1 MKSYIVTRNV
11 SLWKTWGPLRGSV
24 NFVGVEINVKLKI
37 AQRQTQFHWISIPT
51 TTEKDITVR
60 LQDQAYITWSVLWS
74 LTAVNMYVNNTYE
87 NIVRTPFIC
96 GKKLNFF
103 FFKTPHKRTS
113 WIVFHKSHWNECLS
127 KCEKLNWTGNFNT
140 FILWTLMQGKGV
152 MCQKFIIGVNRSVL
166 NRIIN

>member
-103 FFKTPHKRTS
+103 FLNS
-113 WIVFHKSHWNECLS
+113 SQEDLMNCISQKSLEWMFV
-127 KCEKLNWTGNFNT
+127 KVWKIKLNW
-140 FILWTLMQGKGV
+140 
-152 MCQKFIIGVNRSVL
+152 KF
-166 NRIIN
+166 

>member
-11 SLWKTWGPLRGSV
+11 SLWKAWGPLRGSV

-37 AQRQTQFHWISIPT
+37 AQRQTQFHWVSIPT

-74 LTAVNMYVNNTYE
+74 FTAVNMHVNNTYE

-103 FFKTPHKRTS
+103 FLNSSQEDLMNRIS
-113 WIVFHKSHWNECLS
+113 QKSLEWMS
-127 KCEKLNWTGNFNT
+127 VKVWKIKLNW
-140 FILWTLMQGKGV
+140 
-152 MCQKFIIGVNRSVL
+152 KF
-166 NRIIN
+166 

>member
-11 SLWKTWGPLRGSV
+11 SLWKTWGPLGGSV
-24 NFVGVEINVKLKI
+24 NFVGVEITVKLKI
-37 AQRQTQFHWISIPT
+37 AQRQTQFHWIRIPT

-74 LTAVNMYVNNTYE
+74 LTAVNMYFNNTYE

-103 FFKTPHKRTS
+103 KKLLTRGPHVLYFTKVIGM
-113 WIVFHKSHWNECLS
+113 IV
-127 KCEKLNWTGNFNT
+127 
-140 FILWTLMQGKGV
+140 
-152 MCQKFIIGVNRSVL
+152 CQSVK
-166 NRIIN
+166 N

>member
-1 MKSYIVTRNV
+1 MKSYILTRNV
-11 SLWKTWGPLRGSV
+11 SLWKTWGPLQGSV

-60 LQDQAYITWSVLWS
+60 LQDQAYITWFVLWS

-96 GKKLNFF
+96 GNFF
-103 FFKTPHKRTS
+103 FLNS
-113 WIVFHKSHWNECLS
+113 SQEDLMNCISQKSLEWMS
-127 KCEKLNWTGNFNT
+127 VKVWKIKLNW
-140 FILWTLMQGKGV
+140 
-152 MCQKFIIGVNRSVL
+152 KF
-166 NRIIN
+166 

>member
-11 SLWKTWGPLRGSV
+11 SLWKTWGPLGGSV
-24 NFVGVEINVKLKI
+24 NFVGVEISVKLKI
-37 AQRQTQFHWISIPT
+37 AQRQTQFHWIRIPT

-74 LTAVNMYVNNTYE
+74 LTAVNMYFNNTYE
-87 NIVRTPFIC
+87 NIYLW
-96 GKKLNFF
+96 KKVELFL
-103 FFKTPHKRTS
+103 KTPHKRTS
-113 WIVFHKSHWNECLS
+113 CTVFHKSHWNDCLS